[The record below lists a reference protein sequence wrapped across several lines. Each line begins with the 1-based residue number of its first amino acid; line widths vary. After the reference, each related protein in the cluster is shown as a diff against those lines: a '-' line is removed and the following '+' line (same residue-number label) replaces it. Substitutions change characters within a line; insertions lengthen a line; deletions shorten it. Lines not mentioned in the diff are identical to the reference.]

1 MKEIVEYLDSKGIVI
16 SNQTHNLL
24 TLKWEK
30 NGVGFYLSIYVKGP
44 CYYRCSGKIHVK
56 DYYKDK
62 VIESTIWRIVNSE
75 KEIIKTLEGLI
86 DNLSGMQRYMIG
98 KKIYGDLKYDNR

>member
-44 CYYRCSGKIHVK
+44 CYYRCYGKIHIK
-56 DYYKDK
+56 DYCKGETL
-62 VIESTIWRIVNSE
+62 ESTIWNIVDSE
-75 KEIIKTLEGLI
+75 KEVISLLEELLDTLT
-86 DNLSGMQRYMIG
+86 GMEKYMIG
-98 KKIYGDLKYDNR
+98 KAVYGDLKYDNR

>member
-30 NGVGFYLSIYVKGP
+30 SGAGFYLSIYVKGP
-44 CYYRCSGKIHVK
+44 GYYRCSGKIHVK
-56 DYYKDK
+56 DCCKDEI
-62 VIESTIWRIVNSE
+62 VETTIWRVVDSE
-75 KEIIKTLEGLI
+75 KEMIKTLEELI
-86 DNLSGMQRYMIG
+86 DNLTGMQRYMIW
-98 KKIYGDLKYDNR
+98 KKIYGD